1 MYFIIKLLFLIIL
14 MMKIAVAS
22 HLVLDSIQD
31 VEGRITRSLGGPAC
45 YCALTARQFRFEVIL
60 ATKVGKDFFSKLNA
74 NTLRDHGIAIKDY
87 QISHEFPT
95 TEFEIILNKDSSREL
110 FLLSKCAPLTVDDI
124 QKIQTDCWLVSPVID
139 EVPANVL
146 AAIIKNG
153 GKRNFIMFDP
163 QGYLRSLSYPSPQLQ
178 QPFSSFRTPISLV
191 DNLPLDLSGISAI
204 KVDKEELAALTGGI
218 EGLVGM
224 QFLQATKGVEFVIST
239 THNAIHLL
247 HNNVH
252 YWIGID
258 VDTFDYTGAG
268 DILSAAFCCSYIKEK
283 DPLWAICFGAGAVR
297 AALETKLTG
306 LNKIPS
312 KSKIEENAS
321 YYYGTIAFQKL

>member
-1 MYFIIKLLFLIIL
+1 

-22 HLVLDSIQD
+22 HLVLDSIHD
-31 VEGRITRSLGGPAC
+31 VEGRITRSLGGSAC
-45 YCALTARQFRFEVIL
+45 YCGLTARQFRFEVIL

-74 NTLRDHGIAIKDY
+74 NTLVDHGIAIKDY
-87 QISHEFPT
+87 QISQEFPT
-95 TEFEIILNKDSSREL
+95 TEFELILNKDSSRAL

-139 EVPANVL
+139 EVPADVL

-153 GKRNFIMFDP
+153 GKRDFIMLDP
-163 QGYLRSLSYPSPQLQ
+163 QGYLRSLSYPSSQPQQ
-178 QPFSSFRTPISLV
+178 SFSSSCIPISLV
-191 DNLPLDLSGISAI
+191 DNLPRDLSGITAI
-204 KVDKEELAALTGGI
+204 KVDREELAALTGGI
-218 EGLVGM
+218 EGLGGM

-239 THNAIHLL
+239 THNVIHLL

-252 YWIGID
+252 YWIGVD
-258 VDTFDYTGAG
+258 VDTSDYTGAG